1 MTEPLMIEDLKAVN
15 SPQSLTHILSKIGYS
30 AKVEPLS
37 VSDLTLPSSLAETIH
52 SAYLL
57 ANHTFKEQRFQII
70 FLKFHRNYKESKQ
83 NIKSKIDK
91 VSRDLVK
98 RPSCFLVVAT
108 SNYKQIF
115 FSSPKKSLDS
125 QSISVV
131 SVETCCLAFNKP
143 SYQDRNWLQQLGINS
158 ATSANRLVVRHQSI
172 IQNICRSQKSS
183 LESIKRD
190 TIGQYLNEIGQT
202 PLLKPSDS
210 IELARSIESFREIE
224 TKDCPSKIV
233 KNRNKLVKANLR
245 LVISIAKKY
254 QHQGLDLLDLIQEG
268 NIGLI
273 RATEKFDVTKG
284 CQFSTYAT
292 LWIKQAITRAIQAD
306 SRLIRLPVHRYEEKS
321 KIDKIIT
328 IYKHQHNPSL
338 IDRKNIRYLQ
348 DYDVVDIF
356 RYRQLK
362 IWFAS
367 ISSLDTVIR
376 GTEDGILLDILHDD
390 RNFEDNIELSLIREV
405 LEKSLLNLTE
415 RQSEVLRLRYGFQ
428 DGIEQKLQAIG
439 NLYGLTR
446 ERVRQIEQKALAR
459 LKTDSSIKLIRY

>member
-15 SPQSLTHILSKIGYS
+15 SPQSLAHILSKIGYS
-30 AKVEPLS
+30 AKVESLS
-37 VSDLTLPSSLAETIH
+37 VSDLMLTSSLAETIH

-57 ANHTFKEQRFQII
+57 ANHTFREQQFQII

-91 VSRDLVK
+91 ISRDLVK

-115 FSSPKKSLDS
+115 FSSPKKSLDQ

-143 SYQDRNWLQQLGINS
+143 SYQDRNWLQRLGLKS
-158 ATSANRLVVRHQSI
+158 ATSDRLVMEHQSI

-190 TIGQYLNEIGQT
+190 TIGQYLHEIGQT

-224 TKDCPSKIV
+224 TKDYSSKIV
-233 KNRNKLVKANLR
+233 ENRNKLVKANLR

-254 QHQGLDLLDLIQEG
+254 QGQGLDLLDLIQEG

-273 RATEKFDVTKG
+273 KAAEKFDVTKG
-284 CQFSTYAT
+284 CRFSTYAT
-292 LWIKQAITRAIQAD
+292 WWIKQSINRAVQDD
-306 SRLIRLPVHRYEEKS
+306 SRLIRLPVHLHEKKF
-321 KIDKIIT
+321 KIDKAIT
-328 IYKHQHNPSL
+328 AYKQEHNLSFM
-338 IDRKNIRYLQ
+338 DRKNISYVQ
-348 DYDVVDIF
+348 DYDVVDIEKH
-356 RYRQLK
+356 QKIK
-362 IWFAS
+362 IWFAP
-367 ISSLDTVIR
+367 IRSLDAFVC
-376 GTEDGILLDILHDD
+376 GTEDGILLDILDD
-390 RNFEDNIELSLIREV
+390 NRNFEENIELSLIREV
-405 LEKSLLNLTE
+405 LEKSFLNLTE

-428 DGIEQKLQAIG
+428 NGIEHKLQAIG
-439 NLYGLTR
+439 DLCGLTR
-446 ERVRQIEQKALAR
+446 ERVRQIEFKALAR
-459 LKTDSSIKLIRY
+459 LKDNSSIKLIRY